1 MTGVFPSRR
10 CSELE
15 GGEVA
20 EIADRGVVM
29 RYGEGGGSGAD
40 EEVLYNAQ
48 HDYTKMLI
56 AAVPRLTPRAARPL
70 AGAPVLDAKDLSKL
84 YVSTSMFKGT
94 REIRAVDGVNLS
106 LYKGQTLGIVGE
118 SGSGKST
125 AARCVARLIEP
136 TGGQVLL
143 DGHGKIGR

>member
-1 MTGVFPSRR
+1 MIRRPPRSTGTDTR
-10 CSELE
+10 CP
-15 GGEVA
+15 
-20 EIADRGVVM
+20 
-29 RYGEGGGSGAD
+29 
-40 EEVLYNAQ
+40 
-48 HDYTKMLI
+48 YTTLFRS

-136 TGGQVLL
+136 TGGRSEEHTSELQSLMRISYAVFCLEKNTTTESTNNT
-143 DGHGKIGR
+143 DNQNTGHNT